1 MPTKKTTAK
10 RTTSS
15 TATNKTTEPTVETVA
30 TGKTSSPLD
39 FSATTV
45 QASGDTSS
53 VNVGTFDSYDSEV
66 STTIS
71 SDINDITHNYNYSTT
86 TASPNVN
93 SQPTTSADT
102 LSALMDMLAGMK
114 QQMDSIQ
121 KELDSTKQ
129 ELALEKANN
138 GFNKQNFGYNG
149 TKTTEIGDTEYV
161 DYIGNYST
169 GSMGAD
175 YAPVNE
181 SISTDYTQGTQAVNQ
196 IYNHTSYT
204 NNDSITPNRY
214 DRLID
219 YMTNKKS
226 DREVEIV
233 HNRELIG
240 GLTTHIELTGLTID
254 FRRLGEA
261 RTLSWQQFEE
271 CVSKYRKWFEKEII
285 LLGAGNEELAETY
298 AVPCQKRPGKRT
310 ITRTDLMR
318 LGDLDVKQLEEYYNS
333 LTAEDQH
340 FIVSYWLGQCY
351 SRTPKFYD
359 RYKME
364 TLNRLSNDGAFDNI
378 LTLMNG
384 DYRLSQEELNG
395 QAPQNQGGLTSA
407 NSMMNNINVIK

>member
-30 TGKTSSPLD
+30 TGETSSPLD

-45 QASGDTSS
+45 QASEDTSS
-53 VNVGTFDSYDSEV
+53 VNVGTFGDYTSEV
-66 STTIS
+66 STNIP
-71 SDINDITHNYNYSTT
+71 SDTSYSYSTT
-86 TASPNVN
+86 TTTISTESPIG
-93 SQPTTSADT
+93 SADT
-102 LSALMDMLAGMK
+102 LSTLMDMLAGMK

-129 ELALEKANN
+129 ELAQEKANN

-149 TKTTEIGDTEYV
+149 TEVTSVGGTEYA
-161 DYIGNYST
+161 DYTGDYST
-169 GSMGAD
+169 GSVGAVYD
-175 YAPVNE
+175 TVND
-181 SISTDYTQGTQAVNQ
+181 SIGTYYTQGTQTTNQ
-196 IYNHTSYT
+196 IYNHN

>member
-30 TGKTSSPLD
+30 TGETSSPLD

-45 QASGDTSS
+45 QASEDTSS

-71 SDINDITHNYNYSTT
+71 NDINGTTHSYSYSTT
-86 TASPNVN
+86 TTSPNVN
-93 SQPTTSADT
+93 SQPTTSTDT

-129 ELALEKANN
+129 ELAQEKANN
-138 GFNKQNFGYNG
+138 GFNKQNFSYNG
-149 TKTTEIGDTEYV
+149 TEVASVGGTEYA
-161 DYIGNYST
+161 DYTGDYST
-169 GSMGAD
+169 GSVGAVYD
-175 YAPVNE
+175 TVND
-181 SISTDYTQGTQAVNQ
+181 SIGTYYTQGTQTTNQ
-196 IYNHTSYT
+196 IYNHN

-395 QAPQNQGGLTSA
+395 KAPQNQGGLTSA

>member
-30 TGKTSSPLD
+30 TGEASNPLD

-45 QASGDTSS
+45 QASEDTSN

-66 STTIS
+66 STTIF
-71 SDINDITHNYNYSTT
+71 SDINGATHNYNYSTT
-86 TASPNVN
+86 TTSPNVN
-93 SQPTTSADT
+93 SQLITSTDT

-129 ELALEKANN
+129 ELAQEKANN

-149 TKTTEIGDTEYV
+149 TETTSVGGTEYA
-161 DYIGNYST
+161 DYTGDYST
-169 GSMGAD
+169 GSVGAVYD
-175 YAPVNE
+175 TVND
-181 SISTDYTQGTQAVNQ
+181 SIGTYYTQGTQTTNQ
-196 IYNHTSYT
+196 IYNHN

>member
-15 TATNKTTEPTVETVA
+15 TATNKTTEPTVETVT
-30 TGKTSSPLD
+30 TGETSSPLD

-45 QASGDTSS
+45 QASEDTSS
-53 VNVGTFDSYDSEV
+53 VNVGTFGDYTSEV
-66 STTIS
+66 STNIP
-71 SDINDITHNYNYSTT
+71 SDTSYSYSTT
-86 TASPNVN
+86 TTTTSTESPIG
-93 SQPTTSADT
+93 SADT
-102 LSALMDMLAGMK
+102 LSTLMDMLAGMK

-129 ELALEKANN
+129 ELAQEKANN

-149 TKTTEIGDTEYV
+149 TEVTSVGGTEYV
-161 DYIGNYST
+161 DYTGDYST
-169 GSMGAD
+169 GSMGAVYD
-175 YAPVNE
+175 TVNDK
-181 SISTDYTQGTQAVNQ
+181 IGTNYTQGTQTANQ
-196 IYNHTSYT
+196 IYNHN

>member
-15 TATNKTTEPTVETVA
+15 TATNKTTEPTVETVT
-30 TGKTSSPLD
+30 TGETSSPLD

-45 QASGDTSS
+45 QVSEDTSS
-53 VNVGTFDSYDSEV
+53 VNVGTFDVYDSEV
-66 STTIS
+66 STNIP
-71 SDINDITHNYNYSTT
+71 SDTSYSYSTT
-86 TASPNVN
+86 TS
-93 SQPTTSADT
+93 TDT

-129 ELALEKANN
+129 ELAQEKANN
-138 GFNKQNFGYNG
+138 GFNKQNFGCNG
-149 TKTTEIGDTEYV
+149 TEVASVGGTEYA
-161 DYIGNYST
+161 DYTGDYST
-169 GSMGAD
+169 GSVGAVYD
-175 YAPVNE
+175 TVNDT
-181 SISTDYTQGTQAVNQ
+181 IGTYYTQGTQTTNQ
-196 IYNHTSYT
+196 IYNHN
-204 NNDSITPNRY
+204 NNDNITPNRY

-395 QAPQNQGGLTSA
+395 KAPQNQGGLTSA

>member
-15 TATNKTTEPTVETVA
+15 TATNKTTEPTVETVT
-30 TGKTSSPLD
+30 TGETSSPLD

-45 QASGDTSS
+45 QASVDTSS
-53 VNVGTFDSYDSEV
+53 VNVGTFDVYDSEV
-66 STTIS
+66 STNIS
-71 SDINDITHNYNYSTT
+71 SDTSYSYSTSTATT
-86 TASPNVN
+86 TAN
-93 SQPTTSADT
+93 PTTSTDT

-129 ELALEKANN
+129 ELAQEKANN

-149 TKTTEIGDTEYV
+149 TEVTSVGGTEYA
-161 DYIGNYST
+161 DYTGDYST
-169 GSMGAD
+169 GSVGAVYD
-175 YAPVNE
+175 TVNDK
-181 SISTDYTQGTQAVNQ
+181 IGTNYTQGTQTVNQ
-196 IYNHTSYT
+196 IYNHN

-395 QAPQNQGGLTSA
+395 KAPQNQGGLTSA

>member
-10 RTTSS
+10 RTTTS

-30 TGKTSSPLD
+30 TGETSSPLD

-45 QASGDTSS
+45 QASEDTSS
-53 VNVGTFDSYDSEV
+53 VNVGTFDVYDSEV
-66 STTIS
+66 STNIP
-71 SDINDITHNYNYSTT
+71 SDTSYSYSTT
-86 TASPNVN
+86 TT
-93 SQPTTSADT
+93 TTSTETPIGSTDT

-129 ELALEKANN
+129 ELAQEKANN

-149 TKTTEIGDTEYV
+149 TEVTSVGGTEYA
-161 DYIGNYST
+161 DYTGDYST
-169 GSMGAD
+169 GSVGAIYD
-175 YAPVNE
+175 TVND
-181 SISTDYTQGTQAVNQ
+181 SIGTYYTQGTQTTNQ
-196 IYNHTSYT
+196 IYNHN

>member
-15 TATNKTTEPTVETVA
+15 TATNKTTEPTVETVT
-30 TGKTSSPLD
+30 TGETSSPLD

-45 QASGDTSS
+45 QASEDTSS
-53 VNVGTFDSYDSEV
+53 VNVGTFGGYASEV
-66 STTIS
+66 STNIP
-71 SDINDITHNYNYSTT
+71 SDTSYSYSTT
-86 TASPNVN
+86 TT
-93 SQPTTSADT
+93 TTSTETPIGSTNT

-129 ELALEKANN
+129 ELAQEKANN
-138 GFNKQNFGYNG
+138 GLNKQNFGYNG
-149 TKTTEIGDTEYV
+149 TEVTSVGGTEYA
-161 DYIGNYST
+161 DYTGDYST
-169 GSMGAD
+169 GSMGAVYD
-175 YAPVNE
+175 TVNDK
-181 SISTDYTQGTQAVNQ
+181 IGTNYTQGTQTVNQ
-196 IYNHTSYT
+196 IYNHN

-318 LGDLDVKQLEEYYNS
+318 LGDLDVKQLEDYYNS

>member
-10 RTTSS
+10 RTTTS

-30 TGKTSSPLD
+30 TGETSSPLD

-45 QASGDTSS
+45 QVSEDTSS
-53 VNVGTFDSYDSEV
+53 VNVGTFDVYDSEV
-66 STTIS
+66 STNIP
-71 SDINDITHNYNYSTT
+71 SDTSYSYSTT
-86 TASPNVN
+86 TTTTSTEI
-93 SQPTTSADT
+93 PTTSTDT

-129 ELALEKANN
+129 ELAQEKANN

-149 TKTTEIGDTEYV
+149 TEVASVGGTEYA
-161 DYIGNYST
+161 DYTGDYST
-169 GSMGAD
+169 GSVGAVYD
-175 YAPVNE
+175 IVNDK
-181 SISTDYTQGTQAVNQ
+181 IGTNYTQGTQTVNQ
-196 IYNHTSYT
+196 IYNHN

>member
-30 TGKTSSPLD
+30 TGETSSPLD
-39 FSATTV
+39 FSATMV
-45 QASGDTSS
+45 QAPEDAIS
-53 VNVGTFDSYDSEV
+53 VNVGTFEDYTSEV
-66 STTIS
+66 STNIP
-71 SDINDITHNYNYSTT
+71 SDTSYSYSTT
-86 TASPNVN
+86 T
-93 SQPTTSADT
+93 TTTSTETPIGSADT
-102 LSALMDMLAGMK
+102 LSTLMDMLAGMK

-129 ELALEKANN
+129 ELAQEKANN
-138 GFNKQNFGYNG
+138 GYKQNFGYNG
-149 TKTTEIGDTEYV
+149 TEVTSVGGTEYV
-161 DYIGNYST
+161 DYTGDYST
-169 GSMGAD
+169 GSMGAVYD
-175 YAPVNE
+175 TVNDK
-181 SISTDYTQGTQAVNQ
+181 IGTNYTQGTQTVNQ
-196 IYNHTSYT
+196 IYNHN

>member
-30 TGKTSSPLD
+30 TGETSSPLD

-45 QASGDTSS
+45 QASEDTSS
-53 VNVGTFDSYDSEV
+53 VNVGTFDVYDSEV
-66 STTIS
+66 STNIP
-71 SDINDITHNYNYSTT
+71 SDTSYSYSTSTT
-86 TASPNVN
+86 T
-93 SQPTTSADT
+93 TSTDT

-121 KELDSTKQ
+121 RELDSTKQ
-129 ELALEKANN
+129 ELAQEKANN

-149 TKTTEIGDTEYV
+149 TEVASVGGTEYV
-161 DYIGNYST
+161 DYTGDYST
-169 GSMGAD
+169 GSVGAVYD
-175 YAPVNE
+175 TVNDT
-181 SISTDYTQGTQAVNQ
+181 IGTYYTQGTQTTNQ
-196 IYNHTSYT
+196 IYNHN

>member
-15 TATNKTTEPTVETVA
+15 TATNKTTEPTVETVT
-30 TGKTSSPLD
+30 TGETSSPLD

-45 QASGDTSS
+45 QASEDTSS
-53 VNVGTFDSYDSEV
+53 VNVGTFGGYTSEV

-71 SDINDITHNYNYSTT
+71 GDTNYNYSTSTATT
-86 TASPNVN
+86 TAN
-93 SQPTTSADT
+93 PTGSTDT

-129 ELALEKANN
+129 ELAQEKANN

-149 TKTTEIGDTEYV
+149 TEVTSVGGTEYA
-161 DYIGNYST
+161 DYTGDYST
-169 GSMGAD
+169 GSVGAVYD
-175 YAPVNE
+175 TVNDK
-181 SISTDYTQGTQAVNQ
+181 TGTNYTQGTQTVNQ
-196 IYNHTSYT
+196 IYNHN

>member
-30 TGKTSSPLD
+30 TGETSSPLD

-45 QASGDTSS
+45 QVSEDTSS
-53 VNVGTFDSYDSEV
+53 VNVGTFDVYDSEV
-66 STTIS
+66 STNIP
-71 SDINDITHNYNYSTT
+71 SDTSYSYSTT
-86 TASPNVN
+86 TT
-93 SQPTTSADT
+93 TTSTETPIGSTDT

-129 ELALEKANN
+129 ELAQEKANN

-149 TKTTEIGDTEYV
+149 TEVTSVGGTEYA
-161 DYIGNYST
+161 DYTGDYST
-169 GSMGAD
+169 GSVGAVYD
-175 YAPVNE
+175 TVND
-181 SISTDYTQGTQAVNQ
+181 SIGTYYTQGTQTTNQ
-196 IYNHTSYT
+196 IYNHN

>member
-15 TATNKTTEPTVETVA
+15 TATNKTTEPTVETVT
-30 TGKTSSPLD
+30 TGETSSPLD
-39 FSATTV
+39 FSATMV
-45 QASGDTSS
+45 QAPEDAIS
-53 VNVGTFDSYDSEV
+53 VNVGTFDVYDSEV
-66 STTIS
+66 STNIP
-71 SDINDITHNYNYSTT
+71 SDTSYSYSTAT
-86 TASPNVN
+86 T
-93 SQPTTSADT
+93 TTSTEIPTGSTDT

-129 ELALEKANN
+129 ELTQEKANN
-138 GFNKQNFGYNG
+138 GYKQNFGYNG
-149 TKTTEIGDTEYV
+149 TEVTSVGGTEYA
-161 DYIGNYST
+161 DYTGDYST
-169 GSMGAD
+169 GSVGAVYD
-175 YAPVNE
+175 TVNDK
-181 SISTDYTQGTQAVNQ
+181 IGTNYTQGTQTANQ
-196 IYNHTSYT
+196 IYNHN

>member
-1 MPTKKTTAK
+1 MPTKKTTTK

-15 TATNKTTEPTVETVA
+15 TATNKTTEPTVETV
-30 TGKTSSPLD
+30 TIEETSSPLD
-39 FSATTV
+39 FSATMV
-45 QASGDTSS
+45 QASEDTSS
-53 VNVGTFDSYDSEV
+53 VNVGTFDGYASEV

-71 SDINDITHNYNYSTT
+71 TGISDATHSYNYSTT

-93 SQPTTSADT
+93 SQSTTSADT

-129 ELALEKANN
+129 ELTQEKANN

-149 TKTTEIGDTEYV
+149 TEVTGIEGVDNDNIGS
-161 DYIGNYST
+161 NYST

-175 YAPVNE
+175 YAPINE
-181 SISTDYTQGTQAVNQ
+181 SISTDYTQGTQTVNQ
-196 IYNHTSYT
+196 IYNHTNYN

>member
-10 RTTSS
+10 RTTTS

-30 TGKTSSPLD
+30 TGETSSPLD

-45 QASGDTSS
+45 QVSEDTSS
-53 VNVGTFDSYDSEV
+53 VNVGTFDVYDSEV
-66 STTIS
+66 STNIP
-71 SDINDITHNYNYSTT
+71 SDTSYSYSTT
-86 TASPNVN
+86 TTTTSTEI
-93 SQPTTSADT
+93 PTTSTDT

-129 ELALEKANN
+129 ELAQEKANN

-149 TKTTEIGDTEYV
+149 TEVASVGGTEYA
-161 DYIGNYST
+161 DYTGDYST
-169 GSMGAD
+169 GSVGAVYD
-175 YAPVNE
+175 TVNDK
-181 SISTDYTQGTQAVNQ
+181 IGTNYTQGTQTVNQ
-196 IYNHTSYT
+196 IYNHN

>member
-15 TATNKTTEPTVETVA
+15 TATNKTTEPTVETVT
-30 TGKTSSPLD
+30 TGETSSPLD

-45 QASGDTSS
+45 QASEDTSS
-53 VNVGTFDSYDSEV
+53 VNVGTFGGYTSEV
-66 STTIS
+66 STNIP
-71 SDINDITHNYNYSTT
+71 SDTSYGYSTT
-86 TASPNVN
+86 TTTTSKESPIG
-93 SQPTTSADT
+93 SADT
-102 LSALMDMLAGMK
+102 LSTLMDMLAGMK

-129 ELALEKANN
+129 ELAQEKANN

-149 TKTTEIGDTEYV
+149 TEVTGIGGV
-161 DYIGNYST
+161 DNDNIGGNYST
-169 GSMGAD
+169 GSMGVN
-175 YAPVNE
+175 YASVNE
-181 SISTDYTQGTQAVNQ
+181 NISTDYIQGPQTVNQ
-196 IYNHTSYT
+196 IYNHNS
-204 NNDSITPNRY
+204 NDNITPNRY

>member
-10 RTTSS
+10 RTTTS
-15 TATNKTTEPTVETVA
+15 TATNKTTEPTVETV
-30 TGKTSSPLD
+30 TVEETSSPLD

-45 QASGDTSS
+45 QASEDTSS
-53 VNVGTFDSYDSEV
+53 VNVGTFDGYASEV

-71 SDINDITHNYNYSTT
+71 SGISDATHSYNYSTT
-86 TASPNVN
+86 TVSPNVN

-129 ELALEKANN
+129 ELAQEKANN

-149 TKTTEIGDTEYV
+149 TKITEIGDTEYV
-161 DYIGNYST
+161 DYIGDYST

-181 SISTDYTQGTQAVNQ
+181 SISTDYTQGTQTVNQ
-196 IYNHTSYT
+196 IYNHTNHS

>member
-10 RTTSS
+10 RTTTS
-15 TATNKTTEPTVETVA
+15 TATNKTTEPVVETVA
-30 TGKTSSPLD
+30 TGETSSPLD

-45 QASGDTSS
+45 QVSEDTSS
-53 VNVGTFDSYDSEV
+53 VNVGTFDGYASEV

-71 SDINDITHNYNYSTT
+71 SDINNATYSCNYSTT
-86 TASPNVN
+86 TASPNVD
-93 SQPTTSADT
+93 SQSTTSTDT

-129 ELALEKANN
+129 ELAQEKANN

-149 TKTTEIGDTEYV
+149 TEVTGIGGV
-161 DYIGNYST
+161 DNDNIGSNHST
-169 GSMGAD
+169 GSMGAVYD
-175 YAPVNE
+175 TVNDK
-181 SISTDYTQGTQAVNQ
+181 IGTDYTQGTQTVNQ
-196 IYNHTSYT
+196 IYNYT
-204 NNDSITPNRY
+204 NHSNNDSIIPNRY

>member
-30 TGKTSSPLD
+30 TGETSSPLD
-39 FSATTV
+39 FSATMV
-45 QASGDTSS
+45 QASEDTSS
-53 VNVGTFDSYDSEV
+53 VNVGTFEGYTSEV
-66 STTIS
+66 STNIP
-71 SDINDITHNYNYSTT
+71 SDTSYSYSTT
-86 TASPNVN
+86 T
-93 SQPTTSADT
+93 TTTSTETPIGSADT
-102 LSALMDMLAGMK
+102 LSALMDMLAGMR

-129 ELALEKANN
+129 ELAQEKANN

-149 TKTTEIGDTEYV
+149 TEVTGIGGV
-161 DYIGNYST
+161 DNDNISGNYST
-169 GSMGAD
+169 GSMGVD

-181 SISTDYTQGTQAVNQ
+181 SIGTDYIQGTQTVNQ
-196 IYNHTSYT
+196 IYNHN
-204 NNDSITPNRY
+204 NNDNITPNRY

-395 QAPQNQGGLTSA
+395 QVPQNQGGLTSA

>member
-30 TGKTSSPLD
+30 TGETSSPLD

-45 QASGDTSS
+45 QASEDTSS
-53 VNVGTFDSYDSEV
+53 VNVGTFDVYDSEV
-66 STTIS
+66 STNIP
-71 SDINDITHNYNYSTT
+71 SDTSYSYSTT
-86 TASPNVN
+86 TT
-93 SQPTTSADT
+93 TTSTETPIGSTDT

-129 ELALEKANN
+129 ELAQEKANN

-149 TKTTEIGDTEYV
+149 TEVTSVGGTEYA
-161 DYIGNYST
+161 DYTGDYST
-169 GSMGAD
+169 GSVGAIYD
-175 YAPVNE
+175 TVND
-181 SISTDYTQGTQAVNQ
+181 SIGTYYTQGTQTTNQ
-196 IYNHTSYT
+196 IYNHN

>member
-30 TGKTSSPLD
+30 TGETSSPLD

-45 QASGDTSS
+45 QASVDTSS
-53 VNVGTFDSYDSEV
+53 VNVGTFDVYDSEV
-66 STTIS
+66 STNIP
-71 SDINDITHNYNYSTT
+71 SDTSYSYSTSTT
-86 TASPNVN
+86 T
-93 SQPTTSADT
+93 TSTDT

-129 ELALEKANN
+129 ELAQEKANN

-149 TKTTEIGDTEYV
+149 TEVTSVGGTEYA
-161 DYIGNYST
+161 DYTGDYST
-169 GSMGAD
+169 GSVGAVYD
-175 YAPVNE
+175 TVNDT
-181 SISTDYTQGTQAVNQ
+181 IGTYYTQGTQTTNQ
-196 IYNHTSYT
+196 IYNHN

>member
-1 MPTKKTTAK
+1 MPSGILSDRIVYENLRELIFPAGNEYRRMEFLSSKYNGMRVEGISYHNPYYHVDLMKDYPSSMATYEYDQDQNGRFYVACSRCDDANTEADYYIVHFTLAMPEAK
-10 RTTSS
+10 G
-15 TATNKTTEPTVETVA
+15 
-30 TGKTSSPLD
+30 GKVYLNGD
-39 FSATTV
+39 FM
-45 QASGDTSS
+45 Q
-53 VNVGTFDSYDSEV
+53 NTFDANSEMVFNPDSRQYEKA
-66 STTIS
+66 ILLKQG
-71 SDINDITHNYNYSTT
+71 NYNYQYLYVPEGETT
-86 TASPNVN
+86 G
-93 SQPTTSADT
+93 Q
-102 LSALMDMLAGMK
+102 
-114 QQMDSIQ
+114 
-121 KELDSTKQ
+121 
-129 ELALEKANN
+129 
-138 GFNKQNFGYNG
+138 
-149 TKTTEIGDTEYV
+149 
-161 DYIGNYST
+161 T
-169 GSMGAD
+169 GSIEGDFHQTENEYTIYVYFRPMG
-175 YAPVNE
+175 
-181 SISTDYTQGTQAVNQ
+181 T
-196 IYNHTSYT
+196 
-204 NNDSITPNRY
+204 RY

>member
-30 TGKTSSPLD
+30 TGETSSPLD

-45 QASGDTSS
+45 QASEDTSS
-53 VNVGTFDSYDSEV
+53 ANVGTFDVYDSEV
-66 STTIS
+66 STNIP
-71 SDINDITHNYNYSTT
+71 SDINDTTHSYNYSTT

-93 SQPTTSADT
+93 SQSITSADT

-161 DYIGNYST
+161 DYIGDYST